1 MKIAI
6 TGATGFI
13 GSVLTP
19 LLLARGHQLKI
30 HARKAPSPVT
40 GITYVNGSLSDPDFV
55 ARFVEDMDVVIHMAA
70 VISLSDVPDMD
81 AFHFNTVSTRL
92 LAEAAQRASVRRFL
106 FVSSITAYE
115 QAPYD
120 TPMDETRPYT
130 QGMRYSYDDSKAVAQ
145 EAALACNG
153 PELEVIVLAP
163 TAVIGPFDQRPSL
176 IGDAVVRIYRGKI
189 PAIFPGGVDFV
200 DVRQVAQTIVQAL
213 TAGTPGQAYILS
225 GEWMTLKTLS
235 AHIAKI
241 KGKRIFLPVLPLWLI
256 MGLLPLVRAFSRLT
270 GGAPFYTR
278 QSVYNLIRSNR
289 KIDSSKA
296 RRELGF
302 NPGSLTAVLQDT
314 IAWFKENKMLP

>member
-19 LLLARGHQLKI
+19 LLLARGHQLRI
-30 HARKAPSPVT
+30 HARKTPSPVT

-130 QGMRYSYDDSKAVAQ
+130 QGMRYSYDHSKAVAQ

-176 IGDAVVRIYRGKI
+176 IGDAVVRIYRGRI

-200 DVRQVAQTIVQAL
+200 DVRQVAQAIVQAL

>member
-6 TGATGFI
+6 TGATGYI

-19 LLLARGHQLKI
+19 LLLAQGHQLSI
-30 HARKAPSPVT
+30 HARKTQPPVT
-40 GITYVNGSLSDPDFV
+40 GITYVYGSLSDPDFV
-55 ARFVEDMDVVIHMAA
+55 SSFVAGMDAVIHMAA
-70 VISLSDVPDMD
+70 VISVSDTPDMD
-81 AFHFNTVSTRL
+81 AFHFNTTTTRL
-92 LAEAAQRASVRRFL
+92 LTEAAQGASVRRFL
-106 FVSSITAYE
+106 FISSITAYE
-115 QAPYD
+115 QSPYD
-120 TPMDETRPYT
+120 VLMNETRPYT
-130 QGMRYSYDDSKAVAQ
+130 QGMRYSYDHSKAVAQ

-153 PELEVIVLAP
+153 PALEVIALAP

-176 IGDAVVRIYRGKI
+176 IGDAVIRIYRGKI

-200 DVRQVAQTIVQAL
+200 DVRQVAQAIAQAL

-235 AHIAKI
+235 SHIAQI
-241 KGKRIFLPVLPLWLI
+241 KGKRIFLPVLPLWLV

-270 GGAPFYTR
+270 GGAPFYTK

-289 KIDSSKA
+289 KIDNSKA
-296 RRELGF
+296 RSELGF
-302 NPGSLTAVLQDT
+302 NPGSLTATLQDT